1 MEHYPQLNLPLQG
14 LTVAITSSRRA
25 SELGHVVEA
34 LGARPYFSPTVG
46 IEAAEKTS
54 VADCLNLLLSIED
67 GSVYI
72 AIFITGVGTE
82 SVFLAAEEL
91 GLKDKLIERLRSVP
105 LIIARSTKPS
115 STLAKYGIKE
125 NVKVAPEANFQ
136 GIIQVLDGYD
146 LGGRKVVIFWH
157 GGRSNYLV
165 DSIKNLG
172 ANVFEFST
180 YFYSTGLN
188 TQGRILLKSAG
199 FGKSMSPERERISEL
214 IRDLLADKI
223 DAIMFT
229 SPPAVENLFNV
240 AQTESKQDQLR
251 LKLTHDV
258 VTVSIGPSTSET
270 LDSCGV
276 KADVVPDVYKMGKMV
291 ESLVSYLKNCEN
303 AKRKKLLSSLL

>member
-1 MEHYPQLNLPLQG
+1 M
-14 LTVAITSSRRA
+14 I
-25 SELGHVVEA
+25 EA
-34 LGARPYFSPTVG
+34 LGANAYFAPTVG
-46 IEAAEKTS
+46 IEAAEKS
-54 VADCLNLLLSIED
+54 NVADRLNHFLSAEV

-72 AIFITGVGTE
+72 AIFITGVGAE

-91 GLKDKLIERLRSVP
+91 GLKEKLIERLRSVP

-115 STLAKYGIKE
+115 STLTKYGIKE
-125 NVKVAPEANFQ
+125 NVMLSPQATFQ
-136 GIIQVLDGYD
+136 GILQVLDGYD
-146 LGGRKVVIFWH
+146 LERRKIVIFWH

-172 ANVFEFST
+172 ADVSEFST
-180 YFYSTGLN
+180 YSYSTGLN

-199 FGKSMSPERERISEL
+199 FGKSVSPERERISEL

-229 SPPAVENLFNV
+229 SPPAVENLFKV
-240 AQTESKQDQLR
+240 ARTESKQEQLR

-258 VTVSIGPSTSET
+258 VTVSIGPSTSER

-276 KADVVPDVYKMGKMV
+276 RPDVVPEVYKMGRMV
-291 ESLVSYLKNCEN
+291 ESFANYLKKPEN
-303 AKRKKLLSSLL
+303 TKKTKLLTSAL